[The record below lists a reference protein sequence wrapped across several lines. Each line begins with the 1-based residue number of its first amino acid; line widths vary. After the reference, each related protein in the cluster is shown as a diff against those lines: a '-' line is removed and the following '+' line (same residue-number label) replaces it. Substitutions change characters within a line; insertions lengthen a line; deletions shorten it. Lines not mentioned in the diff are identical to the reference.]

1 MCHRLLFVSLVLL
14 YPGSILWPQSIPVRI
29 GSALAAPDAYRL
41 PDGSLAGFYVEAFRE
56 AARREG
62 VDVTWAFFNSSAD
75 DAIDSGQFDLIAGV
89 FPSPERRLRMYLT
102 EPWWNVPTYFVVRAD
117 SPVHSVAD
125 LRNRTAVYS
134 ASPPLPGPV
143 SKLLPEIQFRE
154 LRLPADRLTAVC
166 DATASAALLTQ
177 PSLHPFLTQRPP
189 LCTNVSLRL
198 LPQND
203 IEMNLSVASPFP
215 QSALADRFRARLRQ
229 MAADGA
235 LGALARKHQVNPLPH
250 DAFALP
256 APWAPPVFAVTAV
269 ASLLL
274 SLLAWTLFRLRASR
288 LQALHAARAKEE
300 FFSMMSHEIRTPMN
314 AALGYMDLLLESP
327 LQTEQRRFVEDIGR
341 ATTSLLTV
349 LSGIMDYSKL
359 RSESP
364 VALAN
369 PFLLAP
375 LIDEVIATLSLQADA
390 KGLDLLIDVDSSVP
404 VQLLGDPIRLR
415 QVLINLLANATKF
428 TDAGYVRL
436 AISFRSQLEITVT
449 DSGIGIS
456 PAQQA
461 NVFEPFAQVDSSDV
475 RRYGGVGLGLAIV
488 RSLVVDNMKGSIRL
502 ESRLGFGSQ
511 FLVSLPFRRAQDSP
525 GWLSE
530 LAAPTRGQLVVVAQ
544 ESANATLFAGY
555 FRQVGWEIFL
565 FPDAVT
571 AQQGPPL
578 RSGWWLAVDPAAT
591 SDLAALATWA
601 NTNGA
606 QRTLLLG
613 TLSSLRL
620 VPEAVRALYP
630 ATVPWPVTPSALRR
644 LFTAET
650 TLPPVDLAPVPST
663 SLPVLVVDDNP
674 INRKLAGAML
684 SRLGCTVEFA
694 ENGRIALEKC
704 SLSRY
709 SLILMDCQMPVMDG
723 YESAQRIRALPG
735 QHIPIYGVSASTDDE
750 TNRRCLE
757 SGMDGYAPKPISL
770 QSLRVLL
777 TAAPPRSAPASL
789 PPAATP

>member
-1 MCHRLLFVSLVLL
+1 MCHRLLLVFLVLL
-14 YPGSILWPQSIPVRI
+14 NSGTILWPQRVPVLI
-29 GSALAAPDAYRL
+29 GSAFAAPDAYRL
-41 PDGSLAGFYVEAFRE
+41 PDGSLAGFYVEAFQE

-62 VDVTWAFFNSSAD
+62 VDVTWKFFNSSSD
-75 DAIDSGQFDLIAGV
+75 DAMASGQFDLIAGV
-89 FPSPERRLRMYLT
+89 FPTPERRLRMYLS
-102 EPWWNVPTYFVVRAD
+102 EPWWTVPTYFVVRAD

-134 ASPPLPGPV
+134 GSPPLPGPL
-143 SKLLPEIQFRE
+143 SSLLPGVNFRE
-154 LRLPADRLTAVC
+154 LRLPDERLASVC
-166 DATASAALLTQ
+166 GGTASAALLTQ
-177 PSLHPFLTQRPP
+177 PSLHPFRTQRPP
-189 LCTNVSLRL
+189 LCSNVSLRL

-203 IEMNLSVASPFP
+203 VEMNLSVASRFP
-215 QSALADRFRARLRQ
+215 QSALADRFRTRLRQ
-229 MAADGA
+229 MADDGA
-235 LGALARKHQVNPLPH
+235 LGALARKHQVNSLPD
-250 DAFALP
+250 DAFTLP
-256 APWAPPVFAVTAV
+256 SPWNPPVFVVTAV
-269 ASLLL
+269 AFLLL
-274 SLLAWTLFRLRASR
+274 GLLAWTLFRLRAAR
-288 LQALHAARAKEE
+288 LQALQAARAKED

-349 LSGIMDYSKL
+349 LSGIIDYSKL

-375 LIDEVIATLSLQADA
+375 IIDEVVSTLSLQAEA

-415 QVLINLLANATKF
+415 QVLINLLANALKF

-436 AISFRSQLEITVT
+436 AISFRSQLEFTVT
-449 DSGIGIS
+449 DSGIGIA
-456 PAQQA
+456 PAQQQS
-461 NVFEPFAQVDSSDV
+461 VFDPFAQVDSSDA
-475 RRYGGVGLGLAIV
+475 RRHGGVGLGLAIV

-511 FLVSLPFRRAQDSP
+511 FLVSLPFRCAQDSP

-530 LAAPTRGQLVVVAQ
+530 LASPSRRQLVVVAQ

-555 FRQVGWEIFL
+555 FRQVGWELFL

-571 AQQGPPL
+571 AQQGTPL
-578 RSGWWLAVDPAAT
+578 RPGWWLAVDPAAT
-591 SDLAALATWA
+591 PDLVALATWA

-606 QRTLLLG
+606 QTTLLIG

-644 LFTAET
+644 LLTAET
-650 TLPPVDLAPVPST
+650 SLPPVHLDPVPST

-674 INRKLAGAML
+674 INRKVAGAML

-704 SLSRY
+704 GLARY

-735 QHIPIYGVSASTDDE
+735 QRVPIYGVSASTDAE
-750 TNRRCLE
+750 SNRRCLE

-777 TAAPPRSAPASL
+777 TAMPPHSVPAS
-789 PPAATP
+789 